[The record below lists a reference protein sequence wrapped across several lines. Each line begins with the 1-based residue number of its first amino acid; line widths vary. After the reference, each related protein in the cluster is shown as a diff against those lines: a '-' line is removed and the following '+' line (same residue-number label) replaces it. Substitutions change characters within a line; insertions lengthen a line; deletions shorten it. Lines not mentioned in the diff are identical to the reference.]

1 MLVTAI
7 RPGER
12 DIMLTQHTE
21 TVLRPPAGDATA
33 LLDSLKRFIDHSDHS
48 RVVTDYHTITDAER
62 EAAYAT
68 CVAMTRHHSKS
79 FYVSTELLPPAKRQA
94 IRALYAFCRTSD
106 DIVDQA
112 AAGSAPHALAHWVN
126 LVHHRATPHDNPVLI
141 AWHDTVAR
149 YNISQELIDEL
160 LAGIAMDLTVTRY
173 ATFADLWMYCY
184 RVASVVGLISMQII
198 GHVEEAVDYAVK
210 LGVALQLTNILRDIG
225 EDAGRGRIYIPQED
239 LVAFG
244 VDEAEIFAHQRSP
257 RFKALMRF
265 QSARAHALYE
275 ESWPGIGLLNPDSSL
290 AIAAAATIYRGI
302 LDSIHQH
309 DYDVFTKRAFVPFL
323 RKMGLLWQA
332 RQRLKRD
339 FQ

>member
-1 MLVTAI
+1 
-7 RPGER
+7 
-12 DIMLTQHTE
+12 MLTQHTE
-21 TVLRPPAGDATA
+21 TVLRPPAGDAAA
-33 LLDSLKRFIDHSDHS
+33 LLDSLKRFIDH
-48 RVVTDYHTITDAER
+48 TDYPRIVSDYHPISDAER
-62 EAAYAT
+62 KSAYAV
-68 CVAMTRHHSKS
+68 CAAMTRYHSKS
-79 FYVSTELLPPAKRQA
+79 FYLSTALLPPAKRQA

-112 AAGSAPHALAHWVN
+112 AAGTAPHALAHWVN
-126 LVHHRATPHDNPVLI
+126 LVHRRATPHDNPVLI
-141 AWHDTVAR
+141 AWHDTVAH

-160 LAGIAMDLTVTRY
+160 LAGIAMDLTVIRY
-173 ATFADLWMYCY
+173 ATFDDLWLYCY

-198 GHVEEAVDYAVK
+198 GHVDEATNEAVK

-239 LVAFG
+239 LIAFG
-244 VDEAEIFAHQRSP
+244 VDESEIFAQQRSA

-290 AIAAAATIYRGI
+290 AIASAATIYRGI
-302 LDSIHQH
+302 LDSIHRH
-309 DYDVFTKRAFVPFL
+309 DYDVFSKRAFVPFW
-323 RKMGLLWQA
+323 RKMGLVLQA

>member
-1 MLVTAI
+1 MMNQA
-7 RPGER
+7 RQPSER
-12 DIMLTQHTE
+12 DVMVTQPTE
-21 TVLRPPAGDATA
+21 NVVRPPAGDAAA
-33 LLDSLKRFIDHSDHS
+33 LLDSLKRFIDQDNHS
-48 RVVTDYHTITDAER
+48 RLAADFHAITDIER

-68 CVAMTRHHSKS
+68 CVDITRFHSKS
-79 FYVSTELLPPAKRQA
+79 FYLSTALLPPAKRRA

-112 AAGSAPHALAHWVN
+112 AAGTAPHALAHWVN
-126 LVHHRATPHDNPVLI
+126 FVHHRATPHDNAVLI
-141 AWHDTVAR
+141 AWHDTVAH
-149 YNISQELIDEL
+149 YNIPQELIDEL

-173 ATFADLWMYCY
+173 ATFNDLWLYCY

-198 GHVEEAVDYAVK
+198 GHVDAGVDYAVK
-210 LGVALQLTNILRDIG
+210 LGVALQLTNILRDVG
-225 EDAGRGRIYIPQED
+225 EDAARGRIYIPQED

-244 VDEAEIFAHQRSP
+244 VTEDEIFTHHRSP
-257 RFKALMRF
+257 RFKSLMRF

-302 LDSIHQH
+302 LDSIHQF
-309 DYDVFTKRAFVPFL
+309 DYDVFSKRAFVPFW
-323 RKMGLLWQA
+323 RKIGLLWQA

>member
-1 MLVTAI
+1 MNGLQI
-7 RPGER
+7 WPGER
-12 DIMLTQHTE
+12 DCMLTQHTG
-21 TVLRPPAGDATA
+21 TVLRPPAGDAAA
-33 LLDSLKRFIDHSDHS
+33 LLDSLKRFIDQDNHA
-48 RVVTDYHTITDAER
+48 RVVHDYQAITDDMR

-68 CVAMTRHHSKS
+68 CVDMTRNHSQS
-79 FYVSTELLPPAKRQA
+79 FYVSTELLPPAKRRA

-112 AAGSAPHALAHWVN
+112 AAGTAPHALAHWVN

-141 AWHDTVAR
+141 AWHDTVAH
-149 YNISQELIDEL
+149 YNIPQELIDEL

-173 ATFADLWMYCY
+173 ATFDDLWLYCY

-309 DYDVFTKRAFVPFL
+309 DYDVFSKRAFVPFL

>member
-1 MLVTAI
+1 M
-7 RPGER
+7 
-12 DIMLTQHTE
+12 
-21 TVLRPPAGDATA
+21 
-33 LLDSLKRFIDHSDHS
+33 
-48 RVVTDYHTITDAER
+48 
-62 EAAYAT
+62 
-68 CVAMTRHHSKS
+68 
-79 FYVSTELLPPAKRQA
+79 
-94 IRALYAFCRTSD
+94 
-106 DIVDQA
+106 
-112 AAGSAPHALAHWVN
+112 AH
-126 LVHHRATPHDNPVLI
+126 
-141 AWHDTVAR
+141 
-149 YNISQELIDEL
+149 YNIPQELIDEL

-173 ATFADLWMYCY
+173 ATFDDLWLYCY

-257 RFKALMRF
+257 RFKALMSF

-309 DYDVFTKRAFVPFL
+309 DYDVFSKRAFVPFL